1 VAGDLFATHAGG
13 DQAVA
18 SPLEG
23 KGQGM
28 KGLLVLF
35 LVAGGTLPLLAAD
48 CVKVL
53 GAQKADAASLER
65 VEDAWN
71 EAFIRGNTD
80 YLECLLVPDFVTV
93 TPHGRRDRAW
103 ELEHARQNRGST
115 APIPHFS
122 GTVFQIDGSTGI
134 AKLYKPGSADGQHPA
149 TQLAD
154 VFTFQDGEW
163 RAVYSQHTFVE
174 GK

>member
-1 VAGDLFATHAGG
+1 MH
-13 DQAVA
+13 
-18 SPLEG
+18 
-23 KGQGM
+23 
-28 KGLLVLF
+28 
-35 LVAGGTLPLLAAD
+35 PLLAAD
-48 CVKVL
+48 CGKVL

-71 EAFIRGNTD
+71 EAFMRGNTD

-93 TPHGRRDRAW
+93 TPHGKRDRVW

-115 APIPHFS
+115 VPIPHFS
-122 GTVFQIDGSTGI
+122 GTVFQIVGSTGI
-134 AKLYKPGSADGQHPA
+134 AKLYKPASADGQHPA

-154 VFTFQDGEW
+154 VFTFQDGAW